1 MAGTQTLAE
10 RQAAGRQARER
21 AKRSEHNAIGNVNRD
36 PIKLLEANSR
46 GRVEALVPLRYGR
59 MAVSPFTFFRGSA
72 ILQAHDLARTPN
84 SGFTFPICGDAHL
97 MNFGGFAT
105 PERQQVFDLNDF
117 DEVATGPWEWD
128 VKRLCGSLAVAGR
141 HMGVD
146 DATIGD
152 IVRAAVY
159 EYRNR
164 MNEYSE
170 RSALELWYE
179 LVTFDRMMEEAAT
192 AEGRR
197 LIQRAKEKGQTR
209 THETVLRK
217 MAVKRDDT
225 WIMQDAP
232 PAMFH
237 PGGPNSLLGKDSNWA
252 ETESW
257 KGKLGKTF
265 EGYLATLASE
275 RRALVRQF
283 ELHDITF
290 KVVGVGSVGTVCLVM
305 LMVDSHDKP
314 LFLQVKEARQ
324 SVVAQFFGVQ
334 DAAHEGERVVSGQ
347 RLLQAASDLFLG
359 WTTGPAGRHFYF
371 RQLRDMKYSADVER
385 LDNTLLQG
393 YARACGWA
401 LARAHA
407 KASGQAV
414 EIDAYLGSGD
424 PFADA
429 LVQYALACA
438 VQNEKDY
445 QTFMAACR
453 SGKLQARSDEDMAAD
468 FRI

>member
-1 MAGTQTLAE
+1 MAETQSLAE

-21 AKRSEHNAIGNVNRD
+21 TKRSDHRVIGNVERD
-36 PIKLLEANSR
+36 PIELLEANSR
-46 GRVEALVPLRYGR
+46 GRVESLVPLRYGR

-72 ILQAHDLARTPN
+72 ILQAHDLAGTPN
-84 SGFTFPICGDAHL
+84 TGITFPICGDAHL

-128 VKRLCGSLAVAGR
+128 VKRLAGSLAVAGR
-141 HMGVD
+141 HMRVD
-146 DATIGD
+146 EPAIGD
-152 IVRAAVY
+152 IVRAAMY
-159 EYRNR
+159 EYRDR
-164 MNEYSE
+164 MNEYAE
-170 RSALELWYE
+170 RSALQLWYE
-179 LVTFDRMMEEAAT
+179 LVTFDRMMERAVT
-192 AEGRR
+192 SEGRR

-209 THETVLRK
+209 THESVLRK
-217 MAVKRDDT
+217 MAIKQDNQ

-237 PGGPNSLLGKDSNWA
+237 PGGPNSLLGNDSAWA
-252 ETESW
+252 QTQNW

-265 EGYLATLASE
+265 DAYLATLASE
-275 RRALVRQF
+275 RRSLLRQF
-283 ELHDITF
+283 ELHDVTF

-324 SVVAQFFGVQ
+324 SVVAQFYGVEDTTHQ
-334 DAAHEGERVVSGQ
+334 GERVVSGQ

-371 RQLRDMKYSADVER
+371 RQLRDMKYSADIER

-407 KASGQAV
+407 KASGKAV
-414 EIDAYLGSGD
+414 EIAAYLGSGES
-424 PFADA
+424 FADA
-429 LVQYALACA
+429 LVDYALACA
-438 VQNEKDY
+438 TQNEKDY
-445 QTFMAACR
+445 EVFMAACR
-453 SGKLQARSDEDMAAD
+453 SGKLEARSDEDMAAD
-468 FRI
+468 FRV

>member
-1 MAGTQTLAE
+1 MAETQTLAE

-21 AKRSEHNAIGNVNRD
+21 AKRSDHGAIGNVDRD
-36 PIKLLEANSR
+36 PIKLLQANSR
-46 GRVEALVPLRYGR
+46 GRVEALIPLRYGR

-72 ILQAHDLARTPN
+72 ILQAHDLAGTPN
-84 SGFTFPICGDAHL
+84 TGITFPICGDAHL

-128 VKRLCGSLAVAGR
+128 VKRLAGSLAVAGR

-146 DATIGD
+146 DNTIGD
-152 IVRAAVY
+152 FIRTAIQ
-159 EYRNR
+159 EYRDR
-164 MNEYSE
+164 MSEYAE

-179 LVTFDRMMEEAAT
+179 LVTLDRMMERAAT

-209 THETVLRK
+209 THESVLRK
-217 MAVKRDDT
+217 MAIKRDGR

-237 PGGPNSLLGKDSNWA
+237 PGGPNSLLGKDSGWV
-252 ETESW
+252 ETQNW

-265 EGYLATLASE
+265 DAYLATLASE
-275 RRALVRQF
+275 RRALLNQF
-283 ELHDITF
+283 ELHDISF

-324 SVVAQFFGVQ
+324 SVIAQFFG
-334 DAAHEGERVVSGQ
+334 ASEASHEGERVVSGQ

-359 WTTGPAGRHFYF
+359 WTTGPRGRNFYF
-371 RQLRDMKYSADVER
+371 RQLRDMKYSADIER
-385 LDNTLLQG
+385 FDNTLLQG

-407 KASGQAV
+407 KASGKAV
-414 EIDAYLGSGD
+414 EIAAYLGSGE
-424 PFADA
+424 PFAEA
-429 LVQYALACA
+429 LVEYGLSCAL
-438 VQNEKDY
+438 QNDKDY
-445 QTFMAACR
+445 QVFMKACR

-468 FRI
+468 FRV